1 MEFIDGTLLVF
12 ELEVGNNLRK
22 MGLLLMNS
30 DLSAYYRGY
39 FLVLWGRRDAGT
51 TEGTQMTAFGWVGL
65 RLRVILFFYL
75 LSFLSFPFNAEQSL

>member
-30 DLSAYYRGY
+30 DLSAYYRGHY
-39 FLVLWGRRDAGT
+39 SGFMGALRCRDD
-51 TEGTQMTAFGWVGL
+51 
-65 RLRVILFFYL
+65 
-75 LSFLSFPFNAEQSL
+75 

>member
-30 DLSAYYRGY
+30 DLSAYYRGHY
-39 FLVLWGRRDAGT
+39 SGFMGASRCWDD
-51 TEGTQMTAFGWVGL
+51 
-65 RLRVILFFYL
+65 
-75 LSFLSFPFNAEQSL
+75 